1 MKYYYIIAVLLV
13 VIACKKKPEPPA
25 VPEKYETG
33 IVVLNEGLFEQNNA
47 SLSFYDGETAYNQ
60 VFKSENGR
68 GLGDT
73 ANDFKT
79 YSFGGKEYIII
90 AVDVS
95 SQVEII
101 ERKTMKSVAQ
111 IPFFDGI
118 NAREPR
124 QIEVHGTRAYVCN
137 FDGTVGVIDL
147 ITNSVVDLIEV
158 GANPDGLAIVNDRLY
173 VSNSGGLHY
182 PVYDST
188 MSVINLASLMVEETF
203 ETRINCSQMIVDD
216 QGEIYLVS
224 RGNYGDV
231 SPALLRIDPITNTVV
246 ETIEMSIS
254 SLAYDN
260 NWMYYFNGEED
271 AIYRYNTLTET
282 NEASPFMDVSS
293 YDTFAGFILDKTNE
307 RFFCLDA
314 NGYVNS
320 STVRAYNMSGE
331 ILFEFQAGLI
341 ANDLIFNN

>member
-13 VIACKKKPEPPA
+13 LMGCKKKPELPA

-33 IVVLNEGLFEQNNA
+33 IIVLNEGLFEQNNA
-47 SLSFYDGETAYNQ
+47 SLSFYDGTTAYQQ

-124 QIEVHGTRAYVCN
+124 QIEVYGTRAYVCN

-147 ITNSVVDLIEV
+147 ITKSVVDLIEV

-188 MSVINLASLMVEETF
+188 MSVINLSSLMVEETF

-216 QGEIYLVS
+216 QDEIYLVS
-224 RGNYGDV
+224 RGNYGDIP
-231 SPALLRIDPITNTVV
+231 PALLRIDPITNTVI
-246 ETIEMSIS
+246 ETIEMPIS

-282 NEASPFMDVSS
+282 NDASPFMDVSS
-293 YDTFAGFILDKTNE
+293 YDTFAGFILDKANE

-320 STVRAYNMSGE
+320 STVTAYNMSGE

>member
-47 SLSFYDGETAYNQ
+47 SLSFYDGETAYHQ

-188 MSVINLASLMVEETF
+188 MSVINLSSLMVEETF

-331 ILFEFQAGLI
+331 ILFEFKAGLI